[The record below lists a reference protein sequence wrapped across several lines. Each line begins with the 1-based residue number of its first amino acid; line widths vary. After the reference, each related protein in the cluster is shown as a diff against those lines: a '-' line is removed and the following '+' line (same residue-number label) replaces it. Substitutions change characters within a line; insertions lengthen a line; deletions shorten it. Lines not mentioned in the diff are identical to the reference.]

1 MFHTVCVTKWC
12 GGWESIKCPRCDSVG
27 LFFDCQSYKEQIDML
42 NDIYIPNTQRD
53 TIKGNNVGCYDN
65 IDASTAIVDGG
76 GAGDGDDDDDD
87 VGDDNNNNDDG
98 DNNDENNN
106 NNDNYDGNPT
116 YDD

>member
-1 MFHTVCVTKWC
+1 
-12 GGWESIKCPRCDSVG
+12 
-27 LFFDCQSYKEQIDML
+27 ML
-42 NDIYIPNTQRD
+42 NDIYIPNTKRD

-76 GAGDGDDDDDD
+76 GAGDGDDDD

-98 DNNDENNN
+98 GNNDENNN

-116 YDD
+116 YDN